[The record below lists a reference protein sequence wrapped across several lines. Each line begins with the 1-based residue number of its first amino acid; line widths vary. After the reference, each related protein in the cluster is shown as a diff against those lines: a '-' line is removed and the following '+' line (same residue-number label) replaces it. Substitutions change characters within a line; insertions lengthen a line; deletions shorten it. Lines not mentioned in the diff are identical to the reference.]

1 MSVDSIVSRFG
12 ELSSDDIIRV
22 VQELW
27 DQIAEEIARMPLT
40 ESQRRLLDDRLVDE
54 ETNPDDVEPWT
65 KAKDDILRDL

>member
-1 MSVDSIVSRFG
+1 MSVDSIVSRFR
-12 ELSSDDIIRV
+12 ELSSDDKIRV